1 MATADLNVP
10 KTENPIGVE
19 WVISMRGFSLIEFM
33 LSSLILFVVGGSVWG
48 ILNQT
53 QRTAGYQVEIQAVLE
68 GTRYSMMTVE
78 RILEQAGNDPLNVGF
93 PGISDMSATH
103 VRVRADL
110 TGSAGNGTPSD
121 PDKGDPDGDTMDSG
135 EDVTVNFD
143 AHAGTI
149 QINGQPIASNITAFS
164 LQYFDKTGGA
174 AAASDQVTRIRITL
188 SGRSPS
194 ADPQTGKTFSI
205 QLASDIQLLRPA
217 K

>member
-1 MATADLNVP
+1 MATADLSAL
-10 KTENPIGVE
+10 KKENPSHLRMVRSE
-19 WVISMRGFSLIEFM
+19 QGFSLIEFM
-33 LSSLILFVVGGSVWG
+33 LCSLILLVVAGSVCG

-53 QRTAGYQVEIQAVLE
+53 QRTASYQVEVQGVLE
-68 GTRYSMMTVE
+68 GTRYSMMTIE
-78 RILEQAGNDPLNVGF
+78 RILQQAGNDPLNAGF
-93 PGISDMSATH
+93 PGISEMRATH

-110 TGSAGNGTPSD
+110 TGSAGTENPPD

-143 AHAGTI
+143 ANAGTI

-164 LQYFDKTGGA
+164 LQYFDQHGGA
-174 AAASDQVTRIRITL
+174 AVSGDQVTRIRITL
-188 SGRSPS
+188 TGRSPA

-205 QLASDIQLLRPA
+205 QLAGDIQLLRPA